1 MNDTPET
8 AAEKFYS
15 DHHGYYVV
23 FAEHAEDLERER
35 DKYQEQADA
44 LLIRL
49 GATQERMIDAERER
63 DKYYNELLTKRGL
76 CKIQEQ
82 VIDNWK
88 EVAGK
93 NLYEHEEECRQL
105 RASFSNVIADL
116 QDTIFDLRK
125 DRDKLQYKLEL
136 WMDEVE
142 KWRAIANDHRN

>member
-1 MNDTPET
+1 VSDTPET
-8 AAEKFYS
+8 DGEKFYS

-76 CKIQEQ
+76 CNVQEQ
-82 VIDNWK
+82 VIIDWK
-88 EVAGK
+88 AEA
-93 NLYEHEEECRQL
+93 
-105 RASFSNVIADL
+105 
-116 QDTIFDLRK
+116 
-125 DRDKLQYKLEL
+125 
-136 WMDEVE
+136 E
-142 KWRAIANDHRN
+142 KWRAIANDNRN

>member
-1 MNDTPET
+1 MSDTPET
-8 AAEKFYS
+8 DYETNYRSFGFYTMGGLPA
-15 DHHGYYVV
+15 DVIGVE
-23 FAEHAEDLERER
+23 FARNLERER
-35 DKYQEQADA
+35 N
-44 LLIRL
+44 R
-49 GATQERMIDAERER
+49 
-63 DKYYNELLTKRGL
+63 YYNELLIKKGL

-88 EVAGK
+88 EVVGK
-93 NLYEHEEECRQL
+93 NFYEHEEECRQL

-142 KWRAIANDHRN
+142 KWREIANDNRN